1 MKQHLASDW
10 QDLSTTQ
17 LLNWPH
23 VQVMFRTED
32 ICFTRRQATEYVRY
46 LNFEPHESNKS
57 NQSIIEDV
65 HHRPIYGRPTK
76 CYSYTFLKEYFKVY
90 MEALISTTKVKSLV
104 NSCFCGF
111 FIVIFPGESFEV
123 GGDSDNRSQFLE
135 DVRYIDVN
143 NSIATNTAVL
153 FRLSHLP
160 FIRNKRLVRN
170 NEDTKADEERVAYCE
185 KIIPKIRFV
194 LLYFRAK
201 QKPTPLLSFE
211 HTDEIKASQNMNVIL
226 PDICYKCSY
235 CQLAYSCENSKKRM
249 LDHLKNHH
257 KMEPHV
263 HCTLCKNQFSVL
275 DLAACRWK
283 HSCLESTSTA
293 K

>member
-46 LNFEPHESNKS
+46 LNFKPHESNKS

-65 HHRPIYGRPTK
+65 HHRPICGRPTK
-76 CYSYTFLKEYFKVY
+76 CYSYTFLKEYFQVY

-104 NSCFCGF
+104 SPSKLEE
-111 FIVIFPGESFEV
+111 IQTIL
-123 GGDSDNRSQFLE
+123 SQFLE

-194 LLYFRAK
+194 LLYFKAK

>member
-46 LNFEPHESNKS
+46 LNFKPHESNKS

-65 HHRPIYGRPTK
+65 HHRPICGRPTK
-76 CYSYTFLKEYFKVY
+76 CYSYTFLKEYFQVY

-123 GGDSDNRSQFLE
+123 GGDSDNPLSIPGRREIHRREQQHRDQHGRVVQTVTFTVHQEQEIGEKQRGHEGRRGESGLLRE
-135 DVRYIDVN
+135 N
-143 NSIATNTAVL
+143 N
-153 FRLSHLP
+153 P
-160 FIRNKRLVRN
+160 KNKI
-170 NEDTKADEERVAYCE
+170 RVA
-185 KIIPKIRFV
+185 
-194 LLYFRAK
+194 LL
-201 QKPTPLLSFE
+201 QG
-211 HTDEIKASQNMNVIL
+211 
-226 PDICYKCSY
+226 
-235 CQLAYSCENSKKRM
+235 
-249 LDHLKNHH
+249 
-257 KMEPHV
+257 
-263 HCTLCKNQFSVL
+263 
-275 DLAACRWK
+275 
-283 HSCLESTSTA
+283 
-293 K
+293 